1 MTPEPAGR
9 PYTVTTSGPGQV
21 VWHNG
26 ADGTTAA
33 ELVAHQ
39 GTGSALPTTTTAADR
54 ARAVLAF
61 AEALTDL
68 VGRHGDELTIAGAH
82 APVGTVDVIAPC
94 TMGDQPSI
102 GVELCDGRRY
112 LLTVEAVDE

>member
-21 VWHNG
+21 VWHDG

-33 ELVAHQ
+33 ELVASQ
-39 GTGSALPTTTTAADR
+39 DTGSALPTTDR

-61 AEALTDL
+61 TEALTDL
-68 VGRHGDELTIAGAH
+68 VDRHGDELTIAGAH
-82 APVGTVDVIAPC
+82 APVSTVDVIAPC